1 MREMI
6 KMVIVLTILTFF
18 SGGVLAYL
26 RNNTQER
33 IDNQVLE
40 FVKGP
45 AVRTIFEG
53 AENNPIADRFVLK
66 DEDVERTVFVGF
78 YEGKARGVALETFG
92 KGYGG
97 DVGLMVGIDF
107 NENKLMGVGV
117 TTHAETP
124 GMGAKAKS
132 DPSFAAQFK
141 EQAIDQPIK
150 VTADGGSINAI
161 SGATIT
167 SRAVAN
173 AATEAAEL
181 YSKLKDQIIA
191 EANKVKET
199 EPKQPQK
206 E

>member
-6 KMVIVLTILTFF
+6 KMVIVLTILACF

-26 RNNTQER
+26 RNGTQER

-45 AVRTIFEG
+45 AIRNIFEG
-53 AENNPIADRFVLK
+53 AENNPITDRFILK
-66 DEDVERTVFVGF
+66 DGDVERTVFVAY
-78 YEGKARGVALETFG
+78 YEGEARGVALETFG

-97 DVGLMVGIDF
+97 DVGLMVGIDIK
-107 NENKLMGVGV
+107 ENKLMGVGV

-141 EQAIDQPIK
+141 DQTVDTAIK

-167 SRAVAN
+167 SRAVTN
-173 AATEAAEL
+173 AATEASEI
-181 YSKLKDQIIA
+181 YNKMKDQITA
-191 EANKVKET
+191 EAKNVKKT
-199 EPKQPQK
+199 EATN
-206 E
+206 

>member
-6 KMVIVLTILTFF
+6 KMVIVLTILSCF
-18 SGGVLAYL
+18 SGGLLAYI

-45 AVRTIFEG
+45 AIRGIFEG
-53 AENNPIADRFVLK
+53 ATNDPIKDRFSLK
-66 DEDVERTVFVGF
+66 DGDVERTFFVGVF
-78 YEGKARGVALETFG
+78 DGEPRGVAFETSG

-97 DVGLMVGIDF
+97 DVGLMVGIDVKD
-107 NENKLMGVGV
+107 NMLLGVGV
-117 TTHAETP
+117 TTHGETP

-132 DPSFAAQFK
+132 DPSFVAQFK
-141 EQAIDQPIK
+141 GQPLEKPFK

-167 SRAVAN
+167 SRAVSA
-173 AATEAAEL
+173 AATDADSI
-181 YSKLKDQIIA
+181 YRKLKSQIEDNLKSI
-191 EANKVKET
+191 K
-199 EPKQPQK
+199 
-206 E
+206 